1 MNVLPERFNVE
12 DDKAL
17 VRFRNSITRIF
28 NASLKVTGEKAGI
41 KIPLTSKMARHTLA
55 VALINSASSVYSVS
69 RILGHNSTASVEKT
83 YAHLLQES
91 AKVDLEKCMKEAFE
105 KR

>member
-1 MNVLPERFNVE
+1 MKIKGHYILYNDPDSDGRKTIYIRYYKSGFAIKRSTGFKVLPA
-12 DDKAL
+12 DWDKD
-17 VRFRNSITRIF
+17 
-28 NASLKVTGEKAGI
+28 AGLFV
-41 KIPLTSKMARHTLA
+41 P
-55 VALINSASSVYSVS
+55 SSPAAKRLS

-91 AKVDLEKCMKEAFE
+91 AEVDLERCMKEAFE

>member
-1 MNVLPERFNVE
+1 MPERFNVE

-17 VRFRNSITRIF
+17 VRFRNSITHIV
-28 NASLKVTGEKAGI
+28 NKSLKVTGVKAGI
-41 KIPLTSKMARHTLA
+41 KIPLTTKMARHTLA
-55 VALINSASSVYSVS
+55 VALINSGTSVYSVS

-91 AKVDLEKCMKEAFE
+91 AEVDLERCMKEAFGE
-105 KR
+105 